1 MSLRTKLLVSLALV
15 VIIGIG
21 LSSLVVYVFARNEL
35 EKAAQTHLEQSAG
48 MLAKQSEAWLKEFRS
63 DVILW
68 ADLPIV
74 HRVAIDSR
82 NPSAVAE
89 ANRYFR
95 NIIETHSVYQS
106 INLHATDATCIA
118 SSISSRL
125 GLKVMQ
131 RKVMKRA
138 DFKTAVAGRTSV
150 SSTLLS
156 RGTGRPCIAISTP
169 VREGER
175 VIGVLR
181 VLVDLAFYTD
191 FILRRQKVGLQGNA
205 SILGL
210 NLDTSLP
217 ADWVPYDLIKGRK
230 YSSPAIPP
238 LSPMELASDQGLVR
252 YRGEKGD
259 YLAAFH
265 KIKEPAW
272 IIVVE
277 QPLQEV
283 LTPIL
288 FLRKATF
295 LTAFLLL
302 VTVMGVVYFIMN
314 PKLRDILRCL
324 GMVRDIESGNL
335 SARLHLR
342 SKDEIGVLAEGL
354 NSMADNLLRNRQ
366 ALEEAEHTYRGI
378 FENAVE
384 GIFQTTGELR
394 IVNANYAFAG
404 ILGYDTP
411 EGAVGQLL
419 SDRFADAAQR
429 DIFLAKLHA
438 CGTVRNLE
446 FALVRHDGTPGL
458 GSLFAKA
465 EKDADSR
472 IVLIQGMLAD
482 ITKRREAE
490 RERQRAEAAESHL
503 MRSQLQALRYQ
514 INPHFLF
521 NILNAIDT
529 LSRQAPEKISGLIRE
544 LSQYLRSTLTN
555 QESGFVPLSRELGA
569 VRSYLNLEKVRFEE
583 NLQVEIVTPPGA
595 GEVLVPELLIQP
607 LTENAIKHGM
617 KSSALPLRIVITC
630 ILTENYLAIE
640 VANTGV
646 WVDKSEPSLS
656 EGRIGLANLR
666 KRLDLLYP
674 GRHSLVVETRD
685 GWVVVR
691 IDLPLT
697 EVQNGA
703 G

>member
-74 HRVAIDSR
+74 RRVAIDSR

-106 INLHATDATCIA
+106 LNLHAPDASCIA
-118 SSISSRL
+118 SSIPGRI

-131 RKVMKRA
+131 QKVATRDDFRKA
-138 DFKTAVAGRTSV
+138 TAGRTSV
-150 SSTLLS
+150 SSTLFS
-156 RGTGRPCIAISTP
+156 GGTGRPCIAISTP

-217 ADWVPYDLIKGRK
+217 ADWVPYDLIKGRN
-230 YSSPAIPP
+230 YRSPAIP

-277 QPLQEV
+277 QPLREV

-288 FLRKATF
+288 FLRKATY

-342 SKDEIGVLAEGL
+342 STDEIGVLAEGL
-354 NSMADNLLRNRQ
+354 NSMADNLVRNRQ
-366 ALEEAEHTYRGI
+366 ALVEAEHTYRGI

-384 GIFQTTGELR
+384 GIFQATGELR
-394 IVNANYAFAG
+394 IVNANHAFAG
-404 ILGYDTP
+404 ILGYNTP
-411 EGAVGQLL
+411 AEAIGQLL
-419 SDRFADAAQR
+419 SDHFADAAQR
-429 DIFLAKLHA
+429 DIFLTKLRA
-438 CGTVRNLE
+438 GGIVRNFE

-465 EKDADSR
+465 EKDAANR

-482 ITKRREAE
+482 ITKRREAQ
-490 RERQRAEAAESHL
+490 RERQRAETAESHL
-503 MRSQLQALRYQ
+503 LRSQLQALRYQ

-521 NILNAIDT
+521 NILNAIDA

-555 QESGFVPLSRELGA
+555 QDSGFVPLGRELG
-569 VRSYLNLEKVRFEE
+569 VVCSYLNLEKVRFEE
-583 NLQVEIVTPPGA
+583 NLQVEIVIPPGA
-595 GEVLVPELLIQP
+595 EELLVPELLIQP
-607 LTENAIKHGM
+607 LAENAIKHGM

-630 ILTENYLAIE
+630 ILTGKYLAIE
-640 VANTGV
+640 VANTGA

-656 EGRIGLANLR
+656 EGRIGLANMR

-691 IDLPLT
+691 IDLPLA